1 MGSREEEAV
10 MAELQNLQRQLGK
23 KHSFEGAVAGIVSI
37 LRSRYTSS
45 SRHCAKQLNT
55 VWSIFVG
62 VIRLSHCEFKLF
74 LQIYT
79 AVCRVATIL
88 RTRYTAPGFW
98 LAGLRLFEEAER
110 LAIASSEREHLK
122 SCIGQ
127 ARGQLHELEN
137 PQQVHDQN
145 NRHSGYLFE
154 GHLTV
159 GPEPP
164 PPAWLVAQNVLTTL
178 AASQD
183 WNAVAESSRGQRDD
197 NSNTADGSGVPE
209 FVQQL
214 INNEIGAGPRRQPAA
229 SKEVVA
235 NLPIINVTHEI
246 IARLGRDTECAVCRE
261 NLVIDDSMQE
271 LPCNH
276 LFHPACLKP
285 WLDEHNS
292 CPICRHEL
300 QTDDHE
306 YESQKER
313 EKEAEEE
320 RKGAENALRGGEYMY
335 VYVTVNLI

>member
-45 SRHCAKQLNT
+45 SPALRKT
-55 VWSIFVG
+55 
-62 VIRLSHCEFKLF
+62 
-74 LQIYT
+74 IYT

-98 LAGLRLFEEAER
+98 VAGLRLFEEAER

-214 INNEIGAGPRRQPAA
+214 INNVPEFNFENLETVIEASLQEIGAGPRRQPAA

-335 VYVTVNLI
+335 V